1 MENPSEISRR
11 KFLLG
16 ASAIASGLVLDS
28 ALASSVGN
36 DASSKEPLLRSS
48 VVIRVKELGAV
59 GDGNADDTAAFQAA
73 IDKVAPTGGEILVD
87 PGSYKITKTLRL
99 INPKN
104 ARAPGIWIVGAG
116 YVTTRILSY
125 VQEGPLLQVRGV
137 PVSGPVSTTFFWG
150 GGIEGIDF
158 SGEKGGAKDHDAL
171 DILGWYY
178 ARIRNCR
185 ITKFS
190 RHGIYSRVDLN
201 TNSNPDF
208 TSSIVTVEDSAFEY
222 LGGKGYCGAFIG
234 NPAWRWTRCGFSFCA
249 QGAALVTSAGHT
261 FDTCSF
267 QGSGYLD
274 DKRVAPG
281 AQAHLTIGQLHGSI
295 ARIEVFNCEFDFAKS
310 AHLYINSLAVGH
322 IHDNRFIFRSWG
334 TEETVPKESIILAN
348 DGAEAATK
356 NITFERN
363 VFRVGATGDLTLFRW
378 ANTANVQ
385 DITITGNLV
394 SDQTGG
400 KAKIHKYV
408 GYDRADFN
416 KRQNFIIQDGTDG
429 WVSKGKWD
437 ALPNSGKE

>member
-1 MENPSEISRR
+1 MANSPKITRR

-16 ASAIASGLVLDS
+16 ASVGAAGLALGSAQAS
-28 ALASSVGN
+28 
-36 DASSKEPLLRSS
+36 DADKDMGAKEPPLRSS
-48 VVIRVKELGAV
+48 VIIRVKELGAV

-87 PGSYKITKTLRL
+87 PGTYKITKTLRL
-99 INPKN
+99 VNPKN

-125 VQEGPLLQVRGV
+125 VQEGPLLQIRGV
-137 PVSGPVSTTFFWG
+137 PLKGPVSTTFFWG
-150 GGIEGIDF
+150 GGIDGIDF

-185 ITKFS
+185 ISKFS
-190 RHGIYSRVDLN
+190 GHGISGSVDLALN
-201 TNSNPDF
+201 GNPDF
-208 TSSIVTVEDSAFEY
+208 TSSIVTVEDSTFEY
-222 LGGKGYCGAFIG
+222 LGGKGYHGAFIG
-234 NPAWRWTRCGFSFCA
+234 NPAWRWTRCSFSFCA

-267 QGSGYLD
+267 QGSGYFD
-274 DKRVAPG
+274 DKRIAPG
-281 AQAHLTIGQLHGSI
+281 PQAHLTIGQLHGSI
-295 ARIEVFNCEFDFAKS
+295 ARIDVFNCEFDFAKS
-310 AHLYINSLAVGH
+310 AHLYVNSLAVGH

-334 TEETVPKESIILAN
+334 SEETVPKESIVMAN
-348 DGAEAATK
+348 DGAEAALR

-363 VFRVGATGDLTLFRW
+363 VFRVGATGDITLFRW

-385 DITITGNLV
+385 DITVTNNVV

-408 GYDRADFN
+408 GYDHAEVN
-416 KRQNFIIQDGTDG
+416 KRQNFVIQDVTDG
-429 WVSKGKWD
+429 WVSKGKWSVS
-437 ALPNSGKE
+437 LPTSQE